1 MKSKWIA
8 LIVAVAGIALV
19 LFGVLTPTDSGGTS
33 GGMNGGTDTERTTYE
48 INNIVLIITGALIAG
63 TGLSYWAFK
72 EDYVPIAVNGNLPAP
87 DVRIEGAKEPEGP
100 TSVEEKQEVEDVP
113 PHISNENILVL
124 RLLNG
129 DERFMY
135 RTIVDLGGSALQK
148 DLIVRT
154 KMSDAKVSRVI
165 DRLIEKGLVTKERH
179 GVTNKVSISIE
190 K

>member
-1 MKSKWIA
+1 MKAKWIA

-19 LFGVLTPTDSGGTS
+19 MYGVLTPTDSGGGS
-33 GGMNGGTDTERTTYE
+33 GGMNGGADTEVTTYE
-48 INNIVLIITGALIAG
+48 INNIVLIITGAFIAG

-72 EDYVPIAVNGNLPAP
+72 EDYVPIIVNGSTPVTE
-87 DVRIEGAKEPEGP
+87 VRVEEAKEPVVP
-100 TSVEEKQEVEDVP
+100 AREEVQEIEDVP
-113 PHISNENILVL
+113 QNISNENLLVL

>member
-1 MKSKWIA
+1 MKAKWIA

-19 LFGVLTPTDSGGTS
+19 LYGVLTPTEIGGSS
-33 GGMNGGTDTERTTYE
+33 GGMNGGSDDDRIAYE
-48 INNIVLIITGALIAG
+48 INNIVLIITGAFIAG

-72 EDYVPIAVNGNLPAP
+72 EDYVPIAVKDDIPAAEVP
-87 DVRIEGAKEPEGP
+87 IGGPQEPEA
-100 TSVEEKQEVEDVP
+100 SVAQEEVKEEDAP
-113 PHISNENILVL
+113 SRISNDDLLVL

-165 DRLIEKGLVTKERH
+165 DRLIEKGLVTKERY
-179 GVTNKVSISIE
+179 GVTNKVTITVD

>member
-1 MKSKWIA
+1 MKTKWIA
-8 LIVAVAGIALV
+8 LLVAIAGIALV
-19 LFGVLTPTDSGGTS
+19 LYGVLTPTDSGGIS
-33 GGMNGGTDTERTTYE
+33 GGMNGGVDTEKTTYE
-48 INNIVLIITGALIAG
+48 ISNIVLIITGAFIAG

-72 EDYVPIAVNGNLPAP
+72 EDYVPIVVNGIPPVTEAPA
-87 DVRIEGAKEPEGP
+87 EHAKEPVVPSTG
-100 TSVEEKQEVEDVP
+100 EEVHEVEVASN
-113 PHISNENILVL
+113 ISNENLLVL

>member
-1 MKSKWIA
+1 MKAKWIA

-19 LFGVLTPTDSGGTS
+19 LYGVLTPTDSGGSS
-33 GGMNGGTDTERTTYE
+33 GGMGGTDTERTIYE
-48 INNIVLIITGALIAG
+48 INNIVLIITGAFIAG

-72 EDYVPIAVNGNLPAP
+72 EDYVPIAVNGNLPATE
-87 DVRIEGAKEPEGP
+87 VRAEDTKKPEAPLTIEER
-100 TSVEEKQEVEDVP
+100 QEVEDVP
-113 PHISNENILVL
+113 PHISNEHLLVL

-165 DRLIEKGLVTKERH
+165 DRLIEKGLLTKERH

-190 K
+190 E

>member
-1 MKSKWIA
+1 MKAKWIA

-19 LFGVLTPTDSGGTS
+19 LYGVLTPTDYGGTS

-72 EDYVPIAVNGNLPAP
+72 EDYVPVVVNGNLP
-87 DVRIEGAKEPEGP
+87 VTEVQPEVEKASE
-100 TSVEEKQEVEDVP
+100 TSSTQEEVKVPEDVP
-113 PHISNENILVL
+113 PHISNENLLVL

-135 RTIVDLGGSALQK
+135 RTIVDQGGSALQK
-148 DLIVRT
+148 DLIIRT

-179 GVTNKVSISIE
+179 GVTNKVTITVE